1 MPKGGHATLKVRH
14 TTRFDYS
21 APVLLSHNVLRLTPM
36 DSTLQTVK
44 AMSLSIDPSCQ
55 PVPHRDYFGN
65 VVHHFNLVAPHEFL
79 EIVSESTVETVNAIC
94 TGPEDGSDDPR
105 PFEQRFAEFLAW
117 SKGVP
122 ELAEYATV
130 PPAHEIRMEMGES
143 EFEQSLVD
151 VARFFYKNFR
161 YDPDVTNVHSS
172 PKALFEHGGGVCQ
185 DMAHALI
192 GVLRLAGIPARYVS
206 GYIYDPKKK
215 DEEGEHVR
223 GAAATHAWVQ
233 AWHGKFGWVGIDP
246 TNDKLV
252 DWQYVRTAY
261 GRDYYD
267 VLPVGGLFRG
277 QAEQR
282 LQVAV
287 QVKRLS

>member
-1 MPKGGHATLKVRH
+1 MQKGGHATLRVRH

-21 APVLLSHNVLRLTPM
+21 APVSLSHNVLRLTPV
-36 DSTLQTVK
+36 DTTLQNVQAT
-44 AMSLSIDPSCQ
+44 SLTIDPPCQ
-55 PVPHRDYFGN
+55 PISHLDYFGN
-65 VVHHFNLVAPHEFL
+65 VVHHFNLVEPHEFL

-94 TGPEDGSDDPR
+94 TGSEDGNDDPR
-105 PFEQRFAEFLAW
+105 PFDQRLAEFITW

-122 ELAEYATV
+122 DLPEYATV
-130 PPAHEIRMEMGES
+130 PHAHEIRMEMGEI
-143 EFEQSLVD
+143 EFEQALMD
-151 VARFFYKNFR
+151 VARYFSNNFR
-161 YDPDVTNVHSS
+161 YDPDVTHVHSS

-206 GYIYDPKKK
+206 GYIYDAKK
-215 DEEGEHVR
+215 DEEGDHLR

-252 DWQYVRTAY
+252 DWQYVRTAF

-267 VLPVGGLFRG
+267 VLPVSGLFRG
-277 QAEQR
+277 LAEQR
-282 LQVAV
+282 LQVSV